1 MSRFNETKVNS
12 AVGTVEVGPGLTWD
26 QLYVALGPAGV
37 NVVGGRTPGVGVSG
51 LTLGGGYSF
60 KTSQYGLALD
70 NTVGYE
76 LVLPNGTIISVTPK
90 DSDLRFGLRG
100 GMNNFGIVTK
110 FILKSHPQSSEIW
123 VS

>member
-37 NVVGGRTPGVGVSG
+37 NVVGGRTPDVGVAG
-51 LTLGGGYSF
+51 LTLGGGECAPSLDKPEFHMFSGYSF

-76 LVLPNGTIISVTPK
+76 LVLPNGTVVNVTPK
-90 DSDLRFGLRG
+90 DRNLWFGLR
-100 GMNNFGIVTK
+100 
-110 FILKSHPQSSEIW
+110 
-123 VS
+123 VSRKVDTD